1 MLRDEILEK
10 LRADRPTLDE
20 YGVTVIGVFGS
31 VARDEATPESDVDL
45 VVDYDSAKLPGL
57 FGFME
62 LREHLE
68 QVLDRKIDLVMRD
81 GLHPALRDQIL
92 NETVYA

>member
-1 MLRDEILEK
+1 MLRDEILDK
-10 LRADRPTLDE
+10 LRADKSALDE
-20 YGVTVIGVFGS
+20 YGVRAIGVFGS
-31 VARDEATPESDVDL
+31 VARGEAGPESDVDV

-68 QVLDRKIDLVMRD
+68 QVLGHKVDLVMRD
-81 GLHPALRDQIL
+81 GIHPALKDDIL
-92 NETVYA
+92 DEAVYA